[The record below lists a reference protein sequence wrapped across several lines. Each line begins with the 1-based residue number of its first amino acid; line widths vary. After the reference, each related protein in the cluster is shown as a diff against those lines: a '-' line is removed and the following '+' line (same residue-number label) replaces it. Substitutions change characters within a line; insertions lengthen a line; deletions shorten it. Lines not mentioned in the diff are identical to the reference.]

1 VNLTRRGTRRSAQL
15 PDFPWDTLVAA
26 KAKAQAHPGGIVDL
40 SVGTPVDATP
50 DLAMQALA
58 DAADSPGYPLTSGT
72 PDLREA
78 IAGYLSRRWAAR
90 NVAPEATL
98 PVIGTKELVAW
109 LPSLLGLG
117 PSDLVVHPTVAY
129 PTYAVGATL
138 AGCAVVACD
147 DLDQLGDARPALIW
161 LNSPANPSGAILD
174 APTLA
179 GRVAWARQRGA
190 LVVADECYG
199 EFGWDAEPVSVLHP
213 QVNSGSHDGVLAVH
227 SLSKRSNLAGYR
239 AGFVAGDAEVVAELL
254 EVRKHAGMMVPR
266 PVQRAMI
273 ALLGDQDHV
282 VRQRDRYL
290 RRRRILR
297 PALEAAG
304 FRIDHSEGS
313 LYLWATR
320 GEDCRASVDFLADR
334 GILAAPGDFYG
345 PAAQQHVRLALTAT
359 DERIAAAASRLTANA
374 SPINAG

>member
-1 VNLTRRGTRRSAQL
+1 L
-15 PDFPWDTLVAA
+15 
-26 KAKAQAHPGGIVDL
+26 
-40 SVGTPVDATP
+40 
-50 DLAMQALA
+50 
-58 DAADSPGYPLTSGT
+58 
-72 PDLREA
+72 
-78 IAGYLSRRWAAR
+78 
-90 NVAPEATL
+90 APEATL

-117 PSDLVVHPTVAY
+117 PGDLVVHPTVAY

-138 AGCAVVACD
+138 AGCAAVACD
-147 DLDQLGDARPALIW
+147 DLDQLADARPALIW

-174 APTLA
+174 AQTLA
-179 GRVAWARQRGA
+179 GRVAWARERGA
-190 LVVADECYG
+190 LVAADECYG

-213 QVNSGSHDGVLAVH
+213 QVNTGSHDGVLAVH

-282 VRQRDRYL
+282 ERQRDRYL

-297 PALEAAG
+297 PALETAG
-304 FRIDHSEGS
+304 FRIDHSQGS
-313 LYLWATR
+313 IYLWATR
-320 GEDCRASVDFLADR
+320 DEDCRASVDFLADR

-359 DERIAAAASRLTANA
+359 DERIAAAASRLTADA